1 MQALIQ
7 LSIANIR
14 SFVRDRAALFWTFAF
29 PLIFVV
35 LFGLIFQG
43 GNTTIKLAWVD
54 LDGSSGPTGSS
65 TLRSSFS
72 AVKGVVLTD
81 EDQATA
87 TEQMKTG
94 KVDAILEVPKG
105 YGTAVAAATAA
116 AAAGSTPAT
125 PVQITVF
132 TDPTQA
138 TTGGIVQ
145 QVVTGVLG
153 AVNLGGRAPI
163 VEAQVTAIQ
172 TQNLNIISYLVP
184 SILGMALMQLG
195 VFAAIP
201 LVADRQKKILKR
213 LNATPLHRWQLVGS
227 NVVMR
232 LIIGIIQTII
242 IVAVGTALFGL
253 QVTGSLLLLSGL
265 VVLGALAFIS
275 LGYVIASFA
284 PTEDA
289 ANSMTSVV
297 QFPLMFLSGTFFVI
311 DQMPQP
317 LQVVARFLPLTY
329 LSDAL
334 RQVMVNGTAFSPL
347 WVCFAVLIGWTAVCF
362 GISARFFKWQ

>member
-14 SFVRDRAALFWTFAF
+14 SFIRDRAALFWTFAF

-43 GNTTIKLAWVD
+43 GSTSIKLGWVD
-54 LDGSSGPTGSS
+54 LDQSSGQSGS
-65 TLRSSFS
+65 TALRAAFASING
-72 AVKGVVLTD
+72 AVLTD
-81 EDQATA
+81 EDLATA
-87 TEQMKTG
+87 QNLMKTG
-94 KVDAILEVPKG
+94 KLDAIIEVPKG
-105 YGTAVAAATAA
+105 YGAAIAA
-116 AAAGSTPAT
+116 AASGASNAPAA
-125 PVQITVF
+125 ITIV

-145 QVVTGVLG
+145 QVVNGVLG
-153 AVNLGGRAPI
+153 HVNLNGHQPI
-163 VEAQVTAIQ
+163 VQAQVATIQ

-201 LVADRQKKILKR
+201 LVADREKKILKR

-232 LIIGIIQTII
+232 LIIGIIQTLI

-253 QVTGSLLLLSGL
+253 QVTGSLIILGSL

-347 WVCFAVLIGWTAVCF
+347 WFCFAVLIGWTAICF
-362 GISARFFKWQ
+362 GISSRFFKWQ

>member
-1 MQALIQ
+1 MRALVH

-14 SFVRDRAALFWTFAF
+14 SFTRDRAALFWTFAF
-29 PLIFVV
+29 PLIFVI

-43 GNTTIKLAWVD
+43 GSQTLKLAWVD
-54 LDGSSGPTGSS
+54 LDHSAGPTGSVA
-65 TLRSSFS
+65 LRGTFASI
-72 AVKGVVLTD
+72 KQVVLSD
-81 EDQATA
+81 EDLASATDL
-87 TEQMKTG
+87 MKTG
-94 KVDAILEVPKG
+94 KVDAIIEVPQG
-105 YGTAVAAATAA
+105 YGAAVAAASAPGAA
-116 AAAGSTPAT
+116 DAPSAR
-125 PVQITVF
+125 ITVV
-132 TDPTQA
+132 TDPTQG

-145 QVVTGVLG
+145 EVVGGVLG
-153 AVNLGGRAPI
+153 AVNLGGRPPI
-163 VEAQVTAIQ
+163 VQATVTTIQ

-195 VFAAIP
+195 VFVAVP
-201 LVADRQKKILKR
+201 LVADRQKMILKR
-213 LNATPLHRWQLVGS
+213 LNATPLHRWQLIGS
-227 NVVMR
+227 NIVMR
-232 LIIGIIQTII
+232 LLIGVVQTII
-242 IVAVGTALFGL
+242 IVAVGSALFGL
-253 QVTGSLLLLSGL
+253 EMTGSLLLLAVL

-289 ANSMTSVV
+289 ANGMTSVV

-317 LQVVARFLPLTY
+317 LQVVARFMPLTY

-347 WVCFAVLIGWTAVCF
+347 WFCFAVLIGWTVVCF

>member
-43 GNTTIKLAWVD
+43 GNTSIKLGWVD
-54 LDGSSGPTGSS
+54 LDGTSGPSGST
-65 TLRSSFS
+65 TLQSAFA
-72 AVKGVVLTD
+72 AVKGVVITD
-81 EDQATA
+81 EDEASA
-87 TEQMKTG
+87 KDQMKTG
-94 KVDAILEVPKG
+94 KLDAIVEVPKG
-105 YGTAVAAATAA
+105 YSAAVTAA
-116 AAAGSTPAT
+116 GTGATGVSAAN
-125 PVQITVF
+125 VTVF
-132 TDPTQA
+132 VDPTQA

-145 QVVTGVLG
+145 QVVAGVLG
-153 AVNLGGRAPI
+153 AVNLGGRPPI
-163 VEAQVTAIQ
+163 VQAQLATIQ

-201 LVADRQKKILKR
+201 LVADREKKILKR

-242 IVAVGTALFGL
+242 IVVVGTVLFGL
-253 QVTGSLLLLSGL
+253 QMTGSLLLLSGL

-347 WVCFAVLIGWTAVCF
+347 WFCFAVLVGWTAVCF
-362 GISARFFKWQ
+362 GISAKFFKWQ